1 MSDDVPTNQPTV
13 TLPGGVAL
21 PLLGLGTWQ
30 ATGEDAYRAVRV
42 ALEAGYRHIDTAA
55 AYGNE
60 AQVGRALADSGLP
73 REEVFVTT
81 KLRPS
86 DADRAPQ
93 AINDSLAKLGL
104 DYVDLWLIHW
114 PIEGQASP
122 PTWQHLRDAR
132 DAGLTRAIG
141 VSNYSLDQLDE
152 LADASGEI
160 PSVNQIPWGP
170 TRNDPTLLAGHQA
183 RGVVLEGY
191 SPLRN
196 ADLDSPVLKE
206 IAEAHGV
213 TPAQVALRW
222 HIDHGVVVIPKSTRE
237 ERIRANGDLFG
248 FALSADELARV
259 DALDQP

>member
-1 MSDDVPTNQPTV
+1 MTDAPTDQPTV
-13 TLPGGVAL
+13 TLPGGVAM

-30 ATGEDAYRAVRV
+30 ATGDDAYRAVRV
-42 ALEAGYRHIDTAA
+42 ALEAGYRHLDTAA

-60 AQVGRALADSGLP
+60 AEVGRAVRDSGLP

-81 KLRPS
+81 KLRPN
-86 DADRAPQ
+86 DAARAPQ

-114 PIEGQASP
+114 PINGQASP
-122 PTWQHLRDAR
+122 PTWRHLRDAR
-132 DAGLTRAIG
+132 DAGLTRTIG
-141 VSNYSLDQLDE
+141 VSNYSLSQLDE

-160 PSVNQIPWGP
+160 PAVNQIPWGP

-191 SPLRN
+191 SPLKN

-213 TPAQVALRW
+213 TPAQVVLRW
-222 HIDHGVVVIPKSTRE
+222 HLDHGVVVIPKSTRE
-237 ERIRANGDLFG
+237 DRIATNGDLFT
-248 FALSADELARV
+248 FALSPADLARV
-259 DALDQP
+259 DALAQP